1 MKKLSIIIPFYNTP
15 DYTEEL
21 LTVLEPQL
29 TEDVE
34 VMLIDDGTEKDKWAL
49 WFIERFPWLKV
60 MRTEHRGQ
68 SAARNLGLNNTCG
81 EYIQFID
88 SDDLVPDYFIEELL
102 KRIPD
107 GSDVIEYSW
116 EHIQSGRSRFL
127 IHRGMRN
134 PNISVCTRCFK
145 YSFIGN
151 VRFNEQKDAT
161 EDEDFARHVG
171 LHKSH
176 VKASVIEKPMYY
188 YRRHS
193 GSTEDRFKSGKTHTK
208 RIIYYYN
215 EVTADRT
222 DILDAIR
229 EDDKTNQVFLMT
241 YKNEIPELADYC
253 QVIRPCNIWAH
264 EAKGEQYYRW
274 IHIRLEENNDG

>member
-34 VMLIDDGTEKDKWAL
+34 VMLVDDGTEKDKWSL
-49 WFIERFPWLKV
+49 WFIERFPWLEV
-60 MRTEHRGQ
+60 MRTEHQGQ
-68 SAARNLGLNNTCG
+68 SAARNLGLNSTYG

-127 IHRGMRN
+127 IH
-134 PNISVCTRCFK
+134 
-145 YSFIGN
+145 
-151 VRFNEQKDAT
+151 
-161 EDEDFARHVG
+161 
-171 LHKSH
+171 
-176 VKASVIEKPMYY
+176 
-188 YRRHS
+188 
-193 GSTEDRFKSGKTHTK
+193 
-208 RIIYYYN
+208 
-215 EVTADRT
+215 
-222 DILDAIR
+222 
-229 EDDKTNQVFLMT
+229 
-241 YKNEIPELADYC
+241 
-253 QVIRPCNIWAH
+253 
-264 EAKGEQYYRW
+264 
-274 IHIRLEENNDG
+274 